1 VSKRLLG
8 LVALIG
14 LLLTVVWRLNPTHA
28 GPATQPSEN
37 NMVTVRVIT
46 EDGKLSEPIQQP
58 KIVKTDEEWK
68 KILTPEQFRVL
79 RSSGTERPFCS
90 GFLKNKEPGMY
101 VCAAC
106 GLPLFD
112 SQTKFESGT
121 GWPSFYRP
129 AVKENVIEKQDFSHG
144 MVRTEV
150 DCARCDGHL
159 GHVFDDGPAPTGLR
173 YCMNGESLKFVKNE
187 DLKTLAEKI
196 PATQPSK

>member
-1 VSKRLLG
+1 MSKRLLG

-14 LLLTVVWRLNPTHA
+14 LLLASVWRLNTTQA

-37 NMVTVRVIT
+37 KMVTVRVIT

-58 KIVKTDEEWK
+58 KLVLSDAEWK
-68 KILTPEQFRVL
+68 KRLTPEQFAIL
-79 RSSGTERPFCS
+79 RSSSTERPFCS

-101 VCAAC
+101 VCAGC

-112 SQTKFESGT
+112 SSTKFESGT

-129 AVKENVIEKQDFSHG
+129 AVDGNVVSKEDDSHG
-144 MVRTEV
+144 MIRTEV
-150 DCARCDGHL
+150 NCARCDGHL
-159 GHVFDDGPAPTGLR
+159 GHVFDDGPQPTGLR
-173 YCMNGESLKFVKNE
+173 YCINGESLKFVANQ
-187 DLKTLAEKI
+187 DLKTIGEKI